1 METLHEDKRLNVG
14 RELKGVPVLATHTDE
29 KLGEVVEARIDPT
42 AGRLVALVIHT
53 SESETRALSGTD
65 LSFEEGA
72 VRVAE
77 RALLQTDGN
86 QLKAEAYFTP
96 EEMNG
101 ALVITD
107 RGRLLGRVSE
117 VHMAV
122 ETRRIY
128 YRVVKSEWQ
137 RLMGGGGFLPGDV
150 PRSYFH
156 GNRRLIVPADAEG
169 RYAAKPL
176 AETA

>member
-1 METLHEDKRLNVG
+1 METLHEDKTLNVG
-14 RELKGVPVLATHTDE
+14 RELKGMPVLATFTGE
-29 KLGEVVEARIDPT
+29 KIGEVIRAHIHPT
-42 AGRLVALVIHT
+42 EGRLVAIIVHT
-53 SESETRALSGTD
+53 LKGETRTLAGTD

-72 VRVAE
+72 VRAVE
-77 RALLQTDGN
+77 GALRQSDEGH
-86 QLKAEAYFTP
+86 LKAEGHFTP
-96 EEMNG
+96 EEITG

-107 RGRLLGRVSE
+107 RGCLLGRVSE
-117 VHMAV
+117 VHMSV
-122 ETRRIY
+122 EARRIY

-137 RLMGGGGFLPGDV
+137 RLMGGGFFLPGDV